1 MNLWFI
7 VTNKSNVTLT
17 DLTMDDDLD
26 CISGIVFDWGNST
39 DDATGENVLSP
50 NESVMGT
57 ATYEITQDDIDT
69 GKVVN
74 TAMAHMMAD
83 VADKVDSN
91 EDTVETTLAV
101 HEVENSEP
109 TISDIAT
116 DVIETAK
123 EALTQTGAK
132 SYVGIGV
139 LTLVGFAAYKVVKR
153 YLKK

>member
-1 MNLWFI
+1 M
-7 VTNKSNVTLT
+7 LT
-17 DLTMDDDLD
+17 
-26 CISGIVFDWGNST
+26 
-39 DDATGENVLSP
+39 
-50 NESVMGT
+50 T

-83 VADKVDSN
+83 VAGKVDSN

-109 TISDIAT
+109 TISDIAS

-123 EALTQTGAK
+123 EVLTQTGAK

-139 LTLVGFAAYKVVKR
+139 LALVGFAAYKVVKR